1 MFAHYVCEGVFC
13 WHEVEDDVF
22 SELYCEREIGDYHR
36 GSDSES
42 DYYNAWEYWSNSDM
56 FWEWLVDH
64 TKEYGFVDY
73 DKSPQDGTFMWIQAE
88 EMLVVEPNDSKV
100 ELPTE
105 VVATFDR
112 DSLYETEYAEGIVR
126 GGTFYAT
133 VIARELD

>member
-1 MFAHYVCEGVFC
+1 MFASYVLDGVFC

-22 SELYCEREIGDYHR
+22 NELYCAREIGDYHR
-36 GSDSES
+36 GSDPES

-64 TKEYGFVDY
+64 TKQDGFVDY
-73 DKSPQDGTFMWIQAE
+73 DKHPQNGTFMCIQAE
-88 EMLVVEPNDSKV
+88 EMLVVCPDMPV

-126 GGTFYAT
+126 DGIFYAT
-133 VIARELD
+133 TIARELD